1 VAFMRSVTQG
11 EQKWP
16 ESIDF
21 DRRGNLYFT
30 DHDEKALFR
39 IKRNQDGT
47 LADSTERLLYG
58 FRHAGGISIDRDKD
72 ILYLGARV
80 KRDGG
85 ILCIPLKLLAQHRST
100 PYSSFREEFLANHP
114 QHLERMD
121 TDRDRKKASP
131 SQPNGVVYDPSTGT
145 IFYTHSNIVRG
156 WLGFKGFLGNTE
168 NSLRRALRSPNGIDI
183 DPTRKDT
190 LVISLFWKNCI
201 LRLDT
206 TNGAAIKSPVF
217 GKGLDGLLCLENGD
231 VIATSFGSGE
241 IFHLSWDGSKYVH
254 PTVLQN
260 GLDCPTDIAIGPSAS
275 GSGESLYVTTTKGL
289 VRSWFGGGEILE
301 IPKIRELIR

>member
-1 VAFMRSVTQG
+1 MAFVRSVTQG

-39 IKRNQDGT
+39 IKRNQYGA
-47 LADSTERLLYG
+47 LADGPERLLHG
-58 FRHAGGISIDRDKD
+58 FQHAGGISIDRDKD
-72 ILYLGARV
+72 ILCLGARV

-85 ILCIPLKLLAQHRST
+85 ILCIPLELLDKHRNI
-100 PYSSFREEFLANHP
+100 PYFSFRDEVLANRP
-114 QHLERMD
+114 QHLEGMY
-121 TDRDRKKASP
+121 TNRDRKKPSP
-131 SQPNGVVYDPSTGT
+131 PQPNGVVYDPNTGT

-156 WLGFKGFLGNTE
+156 RFGFNGFLGNTE

-206 TNGAAIKSPVF
+206 TSGASIKSPPF

-231 VIATSFGSGE
+231 VIVTSFGSGE
-241 IFHLSWDGSKYVH
+241 IFHLSWDGGEYVY

-260 GLDCPTDIAIGPSAS
+260 GLDCPTDVAIGPSAS
-275 GSGESLYVTTTKGL
+275 SSGESLYVTTTKGL

-301 IPKIRELIR
+301 IPNFRELIR